1 MHHTRRLDFRWAAA
15 LGLINVLF
23 PCQADITL
31 DGSMGPAGAL
41 AGPNFQIGAELGR
54 QVGSNLFHSFGVF
67 NINSPESVTFS
78 GPNSIDNILGRVTG
92 GSAST
97 INGLLRSTIPE
108 ANLFFLNPAGVVFGP
123 NASLNV
129 QGSFH
134 VSTADYLKLADGTR
148 FDALPSSNDAL
159 LTTVP
164 PEAFGFLGENPAGI
178 SLQGSF
184 LQVPDGNMLSVV
196 VGIVRMPRSPGVL
209 MLLPLPP
216 LAKSHPFMMTRACC
230 RISMTGELPPP

>member
-1 MHHTRRLDFRWAAA
+1 MIPLKTGLRWFP
-15 LGLINVLF
+15 LGLLISSLL
-23 PCQADITL
+23 PCRADITL
-31 DGSMGPAGAL
+31 DGTMGPAGAL
-41 AGPNFQIGAELGR
+41 AGPDFQIGAELGH

-67 NINSPESVTFS
+67 NINSPESATFS

-97 INGLLRSTIPE
+97 IDGLLRSTIPE

-123 NASLNV
+123 NATLDV

-159 LTTVP
+159 LTTAP
-164 PEAFGFLGENPAGI
+164 PETFGFLGENPAGI
-178 SLQGSF
+178 SVQGSF
-184 LQVPDGNMLSVV
+184 LQVPDGKMLSVV
-196 VGIVRMPRSPGVL
+196 GGDIKVADGSLYASGGRIDMVSVPPQGKSSLMRSIWEW
-209 MLLPLPP
+209 PP
-216 LAKSHPFMMTRACC
+216 LR
-230 RISMTGELPPP
+230 G